1 MAEVLGCAFTVTL
14 LEYSAHLSSLWSR
27 NQNHASPLSWSPPCF
42 SIPPTKISKRV
53 VDGFVE
59 LALLGYCLRNKGW
72 AETVLDLEKT
82 LPTSSKLSQSWR
94 VQPLL
99 EIFALTSTQQGQNQI
114 CLTRLPGDAQVETGG
129 ARIQTQ
135 EVWLQDP
142 RIHDHLAH
150 TASQRGCSEAGAGLF
165 WDSSSTFWSVIHVW
179 HLIPCS
185 APQEP
190 IFQVETMP
198 VSNQAGSREWAPGSN
213 KRRHCHLTRTKCYWT
228 KRLNYGQL
236 AWPAAP
242 SGLAS
247 WPKR

>member
-1 MAEVLGCAFTVTL
+1 MAEVLGCAFPVTL

-27 NQNHASPLSWSPPCF
+27 NRNRASPLSWSPPCF

-129 ARIQTQ
+129 AGIQTQ
-135 EVWLQDP
+135 EVWLQDL
-142 RIHDHLAH
+142 RIHDHPAH
-150 TASQRGCSEAGAGLF
+150 TASQRGCSKAGGGGFSGTLPPCS
-165 WDSSSTFWSVIHVW
+165 DSVFHVW
-179 HLIPCS
+179 RLIPCS
-185 APQEP
+185 APQESV
-190 IFQVETMP
+190 FQVETMP
-198 VSNQAGSREWAPGSN
+198 VSNQAGSRE
-213 KRRHCHLTRTKCYWT
+213 
-228 KRLNYGQL
+228 
-236 AWPAAP
+236 
-242 SGLAS
+242 
-247 WPKR
+247 